1 MSPSTLPG
9 HLDFDLTQPEPI
21 PQEGID
27 RAVELM
33 RSGRLFRYG
42 ETGSSDTDDAAL
54 LETRMAQLLGRRYAV
69 GVNSCGASLFLA
81 LRCCGVQSGDP
92 VLVNGWTLAPVPGA
106 IDHVGAVPIVVEI
119 DEELLIDLADLRD
132 KAQSLG
138 AKVLLLSHMRGHIVD
153 VDAVVAICEELGL
166 LLIEDCAHTLGSSW
180 AGRATGTFGAV
191 GCFSL
196 QTFKHLNA
204 GEGGVLVTDD
214 PQIAARAILH
224 SGSYMLYAQHSARPQ
239 LEVFEPLRGM
249 CANYSLRMTALA
261 AALTLPQLDRLPA
274 RIEAMNRSYRQL
286 EAGCREIAGVRII
299 ERAGDEDYVG
309 SSFQFALPNLT
320 YEQLAAVIA
329 TAAEFGL
336 NVKWYGERAMRGFTS
351 RPEQWSYIQSARDV
365 PRTDAMLSTVCDLR
379 VPPGLE
385 VAHCEQII
393 DILRHAIA
401 TATATQDPHRQ
412 TGADHHSQD

>member
-1 MSPSTLPG
+1 MNTSTLPS

-42 ETGSSDTDDAAL
+42 ETGSGDTDDAAA

-81 LRCCGVQSGDP
+81 LRSCGVQSGDP

-106 IDHVGAVPIVVEI
+106 IEHAGAVPIVVEI
-119 DEELLIDLADLRD
+119 DSDLLIDLADLRV
-132 KAQSLG
+132 KAQSSG
-138 AKVLLLSHMRGHIVD
+138 AKVLLLSHMRGHVAD
-153 VDAVVAICEELGL
+153 MAAVVAMCDELGL
-166 LLIEDCAHTLGSSW
+166 LVVEDCAHTLGASW

-204 GEGGVLVTDD
+204 GEGGVLLTDD

-224 SGSYMLYAQHSARPQ
+224 SGSYMLYAQHSARPE

-261 AALTLPQLDRLPA
+261 AALTLPQLDRLPG
-274 RIEAMNRSYRQL
+274 RIEAMNRSYRHL
-286 EAGCREIAGVRII
+286 EDGCRTIPGVRIL
-299 ERAGDEDYVG
+299 ERAAKEDYVG
-309 SSFQFALPNLT
+309 SSFQFALPDLT
-320 YEQLAAVIA
+320 HEQLGSVVEIAAS
-329 TAAEFGL
+329 FGL
-336 NVKWYGERAMRGFTS
+336 NVK
-351 RPEQWSYIQSARDV
+351 
-365 PRTDAMLSTVCDLR
+365 
-379 VPPGLE
+379 
-385 VAHCEQII
+385 
-393 DILRHAIA
+393 
-401 TATATQDPHRQ
+401 
-412 TGADHHSQD
+412 